1 MVLPNAK
8 NGATEGKNGATPS
21 KKQYNLGFKDKIKK
35 FKTWK
40 MVLPTQKNGATKAK
54 NGAIKSKNGATRSTI
69 FLGELKNGATM
80 FLGI

>member
-1 MVLPNAK
+1 M
-8 NGATEGKNGATPS
+8 
-21 KKQYNLGFKDKIKK
+21 
-35 FKTWK
+35 K